1 MIKHSIAKYI
11 FDIKDRDHIAINY
24 SNSEQMDEVVI
35 NFTLR
40 GLASNQI
47 NFWFVQQNEKDH
59 WLEIL
64 KKKGVDVNQL
74 IDSHELIIVE
84 HTKFLSNAILTPFD
98 LIMSNLYKVKNIVK
112 NKQKFGINA
121 IGTLSG
127 NLYSQKRFAECI
139 NIARNWHKVV
149 ESFEIPITLLCP
161 YYSMTE
167 EHKLDLI
174 KIHNAGILTLEE
186 NSDTHRTFGNKER
199 KNYTEEKNF
208 QNLESEIFPKKE
220 LAIFNSLNEIISI
233 MREKEIVQQNE
244 TINKKDIPEWYFNLI
259 ESLNKLYIS
268 GYDNAHKENEDL
280 K

>member
-59 WLEIL
+59 WLGIL

-186 NSDTHRTFGNKER
+186 NSDIHGTLGNKER

-244 TINKKDIPEWYFNLI
+244 TVNKKDIPEWYFNLI

>member
-24 SNSEQMDEVVI
+24 SNSDQMDEVVI

-84 HTKFLSNAILTPFD
+84 HTKFLSNSILTPFD

>member
-24 SNSEQMDEVVI
+24 SNSDQMDEVVI

>member
-244 TINKKDIPEWYFNLI
+244 TVNKKDIPAWYFNLI